1 MSRLSTELSGSLIFR
16 SGSTQLGSL
25 VPAANAIGL
34 TGSLNISGAKLTF
47 NGSDVITRIV
57 NLEAGSV
64 SSGSLG
70 PLNAH
75 SGSINSFTQSYF
87 VASAS
92 FDSRIDSVEST
103 TSNNS
108 TAITQ
113 LQSGTSSYFSSSAQ
127 LTDLGYLSSSNSSIV
142 SSSAQIASFGYIT
155 SASVT
160 VPAGTVSSSAQIT
173 ALGYITGSPDGTISS
188 SAQLTALGFKTDDI
202 GIFIQTGSFFATTN
216 DLQLTGSFRVTGSVA
231 ADSFTSTN
239 GTGQPTLSSN
249 SNLILSAS
257 DAVVVQNALLRP
269 GKFANSN
276 TASLSSVD
284 GDILFNTS
292 SNQLQVY
299 SGSAWHNLLDGD
311 TTISGA
317 SHTRREQIS
326 ASFATTIA
334 GLDASGFA
342 TDAELSSL
350 SGAAHTQRGALISAL
365 SSSTDTHLDAL
376 IGSLSSSAHTA
387 RLNITASSVNTSSLV
402 TTASFNSYTASYSAS
417 ADTHLD
423 ALISSLSSS
432 VDTHLDANISALSAS
447 TDTHLDAL
455 ISSLSSSVDTHLDA
469 NITALSSST
478 DTHLDALISSLS
490 ASAHTARGTIS
501 GSGGSTDYDG
511 NRTVSNTDL
520 PSGIFNNNFG
530 TSGSVQDFLNAVFFP
545 NTAPSISTG
554 NQVQEEFTP
563 SGSTI
568 VTLAGSD
575 AESQPISWSVASG
588 YTDDYVRV
596 TPAGVMSWNALA
608 TASMNTQDRG
618 DGENAHPVIVR
629 ATDSFNGATN
639 KTIYITV
646 TPNETPKFRETSV
659 GGNVITSYSTTRN
672 ESATAGEITKIYF
685 SDAESDTITIHSS
698 SIPGNH
704 FTVARTGSY
713 VSLRQATGSL
723 DYETTSSYAFSISAS
738 DEHYGY
744 GDVDSIVGLPITITV
759 QDNLTPTINNQS
771 LAGVNEN
778 SADGTGAGSIT
789 ASDSE
794 GNALTFTTF
803 TLAGLK
809 LDGSNVATGSYGG
822 TSQATDPHED
832 PFQMSSAGVVT
843 RKAGVFL
850 NSDLVNSYIYSASV
864 KDAYNDAAS
873 ATVTI
878 PVADDTA
885 ATLSNNGTFYIIES
899 ATSGDFLTTVTTGI
913 AGTYADFNANQSV
926 TWNVNPTGKY
936 NINASGQLSLAYDI
950 SGSTDVGGGT
960 ISGSVTASNAFGTRT
975 SADFTANVTNNAGPT
990 LSATPTS
997 ANLNTNSARSGSV
1010 LYTLSYSDPE
1020 SNAVDL
1026 STLSFTPSS
1035 ANIVTRVVGSEVSIR
1050 TNASLSAGVYNFTAS
1065 VADEHGFEVNPIS
1078 QSFTIAQADD
1088 GTLSNNGTYYIIESA
1103 ASGSNIVTNSNGRS
1117 GTQGQVSISW
1127 SPSYNSPSLS
1137 SISSSNHRVVV
1148 DSSGNLTIGVPMS
1161 GSFVSGDTIT
1171 STINWSDQYGNTDS
1185 DSITVNVAI
1194 NNSPSAS
1201 FTNTTGNYNTNEA
1214 VSGSS
1219 MVTFTVSDTETDT
1232 PFTASLSGTDAA
1244 KLNLVPQNIASSSWD
1259 IQAVEQLVTQSYSYN
1274 VAVRDNF
1281 GKQSDYNG
1289 RSFTIA
1295 AADTGTM
1302 STNGTFYIIESAVGS
1317 ANIVTNS
1324 NGRTGTQGAL
1334 SVSYDSNEGNPSV
1347 QSFTSSNALIAVN
1360 NSGQLSVGNP
1370 ISGSGNLNGS
1380 TINSNITFT
1389 DDYGNVGSGSIAV
1402 NVTQNNAPDIVFT
1415 NTSGNLNTN
1424 LARSGSTLTTLSFSD
1439 TESDTILY
1447 DNFVGAESA
1456 GLNFKRSGATFLV
1469 QPTGSL
1475 AAGSYTISGSITD
1488 NHGFSTNTES
1498 HTFAIAAAD
1507 DGTISTNGTF
1517 YIIESAISQSQVV
1530 TNSNGRTGTQAQV
1543 GVTYSPNY
1551 GSQAYSTISS
1561 SNHQI
1566 VVDSSG
1572 NLESSINIAT
1582 GSYSS
1587 GDTISTTIHW
1597 TDQYGNSDSSA
1608 ININVTA
1615 NQAPTVASF
1624 TDIPANWTASNA
1636 VGTDLVTFS
1645 ISDTE
1650 SNTPYSASLSGAQ
1663 SSELRLVYGNAASS
1677 SVTIEAAQTMTAGTK
1692 NYNVRITD
1700 KFGKQTDYTG
1710 RTIEVAAQ
1718 PFNVYG
1724 YGISWAAN
1732 PSSQAQMIATM
1743 GDAGGDGVGIESGSL
1758 IAKLQSGS
1766 LGSTFT
1772 SPYGA
1777 AATVTLYHSSSAM
1790 TSMDDNNGGN
1800 GISSF
1805 GYFNFSGGAQHVAIV
1820 FPSSSALA
1828 GKPVSMYDGVP
1839 PDSSGTHN
1847 EFYLYAK
1854 DASIPGT
1861 LASGVYYFDT
1871 ENPVEGNSRWGIIYA
1886 EGKNTNNSRAFL
1898 MPDSASAP

>member
-1 MSRLSTELSGSLIFR
+1 MSRFISELSGSLIFR
-16 SGSTQLGSL
+16 SGSTSQASL
-25 VPAANAIGL
+25 VPNASALGL
-34 TGSLNISGAKLTF
+34 TGSLNITGSKLTF
-47 NGSDVITRIV
+47 NGSDVIQRIV

-64 SSGSLG
+64 GSGSLG

-75 SGSINSFTQSYF
+75 SGSINTFTQSYY
-87 VASAS
+87 VDSAS

-103 TSNNS
+103 NS
-108 TAITQ
+108 TNSSAISA
-113 LQSGTSSYFSSSAQ
+113 LQSSTSSYFSSSAQ
-127 LTDLGYLSSSNSSIV
+127 LTDQGFLSSSNSSIV
-142 SSSAQIASFGYIT
+142 SSSAQIASFGFIT

-160 VPAGTVSSSAQIT
+160 VPAGTVSSSQQILD
-173 ALGYITGSPDGTISS
+173 LGFVTGSPDGTISS
-188 SAQLTALGFKTDDI
+188 SAQISALGFQTGDEI
-202 GIFIQTGSFFATTN
+202 GVFIQTGSFYATTN
-216 DLQLTGSFRVTGSVA
+216 DIQVTGSMRVSGSVA
-231 ADSFTSTN
+231 ANSFISTD
-239 GTGQPTLSSN
+239 GTGVPTLSSN

-257 DAVVVQNALLRP
+257 DAVIVQNALLRP
-269 GKFANSN
+269 GRFGNSA
-276 TASLSSVD
+276 TASLSSQD
-284 GDILFNTS
+284 GDIMYNSS
-292 SNQLQVY
+292 SNQLVVY
-299 SGSAWHNLLDGD
+299 SGSAWYNLLDSSNA
-311 TTISGA
+311 ISGA
-317 SHTRREQIS
+317 AHTRREQIS

-350 SGAAHTQRGALISAL
+350 SA
-365 SSSTDTHLDAL
+365 
-376 IGSLSSSAHTA
+376 SAHTA
-387 RLNITASSVNTSSLV
+387 RLNITASAIDTGSLV

-423 ALISSLSSS
+423 ALIAGLSGSAHTARLNITASAIDTGSLVTTSSFNSYTASYSASADSHLDALIASLSSS

-455 ISSLSSSVDTHLDA
+455 ISG
-469 NITALSSST
+469 
-478 DTHLDALISSLS
+478 LS

-501 GSGGSTDYDG
+501 GSGGNTTFDG
-511 NRTVSNTDL
+511 NRTVSNTDM

-530 TSGSVQDFLNAVFFP
+530 TSGSIQDFLDAVFFP

-554 NQVQEEFTP
+554 NQVQAEFTP

-568 VTLAGSD
+568 VTLSGTD
-575 AESQPISWSVASG
+575 AESQPISWSVASA

-596 TPAGVMSWNALA
+596 TPAGVMSWNTLA
-608 TASMNTQDRG
+608 TASMNTDNRG
-618 DGENAHPVIVR
+618 DGTLAHPVIVR

-639 KTIYITV
+639 KTIYIRV
-646 TPNETPKFRETSV
+646 TPNETPVFRETSV
-659 GGNVITSYSTTRN
+659 AGNIITSYAATRD

-723 DYETTSSYAFSISAS
+723 DYETTASYAFSISAS
-738 DEHYGY
+738 DEHYQN
-744 GDVDSIVGLPITITV
+744 GDVDSIVTLPITITV
-759 QDNLTPTINNQS
+759 QDNATPTINNQS
-771 LAGVNEN
+771 ISGVNEN
-778 SADGTGAGSIT
+778 SSDGTAAGSIT
-789 ASDSE
+789 ATDSE
-794 GNALTFTTF
+794 GNALTFTSF
-803 TLAGLK
+803 TLAGLE
-809 LDGSNVATGSYGG
+809 LDGSPVATGSYGG

-832 PFQMSSAGVVT
+832 AFQMSTAGAVT
-843 RKAGVFL
+843 RKAGVYL

-864 KDAYNDAAS
+864 KDAYNAAAS

-878 PVADDTA
+878 PVADDTP
-885 ATLSNNGTFYIIES
+885 ATISNNGTFYIIES
-899 ATSGDFLTTVTTGI
+899 ARSGDNITTNTNGI
-913 AGTYADFNANQSV
+913 AGTIADFNANQSV
-926 TWNVNPTGKY
+926 TWNVNPTSKFA
-936 NINASGQLSLAYDI
+936 INGSGRLSLNYNV

-960 ISGSVTASNAFGTRT
+960 ISGSVTASNAFGTRNS
-975 SADFTANVTNNAGPT
+975 SAFTVNITNNAGPT
-990 LSATPTS
+990 LTATPTT
-997 ANLNTNSARSGSV
+997 ANLNTNGARSGSV
-1010 LYTLSYSDPE
+1010 LYTLSYTDPE

-1026 STLSFTPSS
+1026 TTLSFDPSS
-1035 ANIVTRVVGSEVSIR
+1035 ANIVTTVVGSEVSIR
-1050 TNASLSAGVYNFTAS
+1050 TNASLSAGVYDFTAS

-1078 QSFTIAQADD
+1078 ESFTIAQADD
-1088 GTLSNNGTYYIIESA
+1088 GTLSTNGTFYIIESA
-1103 ASGSNIVTNSNGRS
+1103 DSGSNIVTNSNGRS
-1117 GTQGQVSISW
+1117 GTQADVDVSW
-1127 SPSYNSPSLS
+1127 SPAYNSPSLS
-1137 SISSSNHRVVV
+1137 SISSSNHRIVV
-1148 DSSGNLTIGVPMS
+1148 DSSGGLTIAVPMS
-1161 GSFVSGDTIT
+1161 GSFVSGDTLT

-1274 VAVRDNF
+1274 VAIRDNF
-1281 GKQSDYNG
+1281 GKQSEYNG

-1302 STNGTFYIIESAVGS
+1302 STNGTFYVIESATSGN
-1317 ANIVTNS
+1317 NIVTNS
-1324 NGRTGTQGAL
+1324 NGRTGTQADL
-1334 SVSYDSNEGNPSV
+1334 TVTYDSYEGSPSV

-1360 NSGQLSVGNP
+1360 NSGNLTVGTN
-1370 ISGSGNLNGS
+1370 ISGSGNTDGS

-1389 DDYGNVGSGSIAV
+1389 DNYGNVGSGSISV
-1402 NVTQNNAPDIVFT
+1402 NVTENTAPDIIFS

-1424 LARSGSTLTTLSFSD
+1424 LARSGSTLTTISFSD

-1456 GLNFKRSGATFLV
+1456 GLNFKRSGNTFLV

-1498 HTFAIAAAD
+1498 HTFTIAQAD

-1517 YIIESAISQSQVV
+1517 YIIESAVSQSEVV

-1566 VVDSSG
+1566 VVDGSG
-1572 NLESSINIAT
+1572 NLESSINIAS

-1636 VGTDLVTFS
+1636 QGTDLVTFT

-1650 SNTPYSASLSGAQ
+1650 SNTPFSASLSGTGASQ
-1663 SSELRLVYGNAASS
+1663 LQVNYLNADSSSVAIEAASS
-1677 SVTIEAAQTMTAGTK
+1677 LVAGTI

-1700 KFGKQTDYTG
+1700 AFGKQTDYTG
-1710 RTIEVAAQ
+1710 RTITVAAQ

-1732 PSSQAQMIATM
+1732 PASEAQFM
-1743 GDAGGDGVGIESGSL
+1743 GTAGDVGADEVGIESGSI
-1758 IAKLQSGS
+1758 IAHLQSGS
-1766 LGSTFT
+1766 LGSTFNT
-1772 SPYGA
+1772 SYGA
-1777 AATVTLYHSSSAM
+1777 TATVTLYHSSSTM
-1790 TSMDDNNGGN
+1790 TTLDDNNGGN
-1800 GISSF
+1800 GVSSL
-1805 GYFNFSGGAQHVAIV
+1805 GYFNFSGGSQHVLIV

-1828 GKPVSMYDGVP
+1828 GKPASMYDGVP
-1839 PDSSGTHN
+1839 PDSTGTDN

-1861 LASGVYYFDT
+1861 LGSGVYYFNT
-1871 ENPVEGNSRWGIIYA
+1871 ENAVQGNTRWGMIYS
-1886 EGKNTNNSRAFL
+1886 EGKNTNNSRAYL

>member
-1 MSRLSTELSGSLIFR
+1 MSKFVSELSGSLIFR
-16 SGSTQLGSL
+16 SASATQASI
-25 VPAANAIGL
+25 VPLANAIGL
-34 TGSLNISGAKLTF
+34 TGSLNISGSKLTF
-47 NGSDVITRIV
+47 NGSDVIQRIV
-57 NLEAGSV
+57 NLEAGGSGG
-64 SSGSLG
+64 GSLG
-70 PLNAH
+70 PLNTH
-75 SGSINSFTQSYF
+75 SGSINDFTQSYY

-92 FDSRIDSVEST
+92 FDSRLDSTEAQGT
-103 TSNNS
+103 NNQN
-108 TAITQ
+108 AITA
-113 LQSGTSSYFSSSAQ
+113 LQSNTSSYFSSTQQ
-127 LTDLGYLSSSNSSIV
+127 LTDSGFLTSSNSSIV
-142 SSSAQIASFGYIT
+142 SSSAQIASLGYIT

-173 ALGYITGSPDGTISS
+173 TLGYITGSPDGTISS
-188 SAQLTALGFKTDDI
+188 SAQLEALGFSTDDV
-202 GIFIQTGSFFATTN
+202 GVFIQTGSYFATSN
-216 DLQLTGSFRVTGSVA
+216 DLQVSGSFRVSGSIA
-231 ADSFTSTN
+231 ANSFTSTDI
-239 GTGQPTLSSN
+239 TGQPTLSSN

-257 DAVVVQNALLRP
+257 DAVVIQNALLRP
-269 GKFANSN
+269 GRFGNVATS
-276 TASLSSVD
+276 SLSSQD
-284 GDILFNTS
+284 GDIMYNSS
-292 SNQLQVY
+292 SNQLVVY
-299 SGSAWHNLLDGD
+299 SGSAWHNLLDSS
-311 TTISGA
+311 TSISA
-317 SHTRREQIS
+317 SAHTRREQIS
-326 ASFATTIA
+326 ASLASTIS

-342 TDAELSSL
+342 TDTELSNL
-350 SGAAHTQRGALISAL
+350 SA
-365 SSSTDTHLDAL
+365 
-376 IGSLSSSAHTA
+376 SAHIA
-387 RLNITASSVNTSSLV
+387 RLNITASAVDTSSLV

-423 ALISSLSSS
+423 ALIAGLSGSAHTARLNITASAINTGSLVTTSSFNTYTASY
-432 VDTHLDANISALSAS
+432 SAS
-447 TDTHLDAL
+447 ADSHLDAL
-455 ISSLSSSVDTHLDA
+455 IAALSSSVDTHLDA
-469 NITALSSST
+469 NITALSSS
-478 DTHLDALISSLS
+478 
-490 ASAHTARGTIS
+490 AHVARGTIS
-501 GSGGSTDYDG
+501 GSGGSTTFDG
-511 NRTVSNTDL
+511 NRTVSNTNM
-520 PSGIFNNNFG
+520 PSGVFNVNYG
-530 TSGSVQDFLNAVFFP
+530 TSGSIQEFLSAVFFP

-554 NQVQEEFTP
+554 NQVQAEFTP
-563 SGSTI
+563 SGSAI

-596 TPAGVMSWNALA
+596 TPAGVMSWNTLA
-608 TASMNTQDRG
+608 TASMNTDNRG
-618 DGENAHPVIVR
+618 DGTLAHPVIVR

-639 KTIYITV
+639 KTIYIRV
-646 TPNETPKFRETSV
+646 TPNETPVFRETSV
-659 GGNVITSYSTTRN
+659 AGNIITSYSTTRN
-672 ESATAGEITKIYF
+672 ESATPGEITKIYF

-704 FTVARTGSY
+704 FSVARTGSY
-713 VSLRQATGSL
+713 ISLRQVTGSL
-723 DYETTSSYAFSISAS
+723 DYETTSSYSFSISAS
-738 DEHYGY
+738 DEHYQN

-771 LAGVNEN
+771 ISGVNED
-778 SADGTGAGSIT
+778 SSDGTNAGSIT
-789 ASDSE
+789 ATDSE

-809 LDGSNVATGSYGG
+809 IDGSDVALSTYGG

-832 PFQMSSAGVVT
+832 AFQMSSAGVVT
-843 RKAGVFL
+843 RKAGVYL
-850 NSDLVNSYIYSASV
+850 NSDLINSYIYSASV
-864 KDAYNDAAS
+864 KDAYNAAAS
-873 ATVTI
+873 AAITI
-878 PVADDTA
+878 PIADDTP
-885 ATLSNNGTFYIIES
+885 ATISNNGTFYIIES
-899 ATSGDFLTTVTTGI
+899 ARTGDNITTNTSGI
-913 AGTYADFNANQSV
+913 AGTIADFNANQSV
-926 TWNVNPTGKY
+926 NWNVNPTSKFS
-936 NINASGQLSLAYDI
+936 INSSGRLSLNYNI
-950 SGSTDVGGGT
+950 SGSTDVGGGS
-960 ISGSVTASNAFGTRT
+960 ISGSVTASNAFGTRNS
-975 SADFTANVTNNAGPT
+975 SAFTVNVTNNEGPT
-990 LSATPTS
+990 LTATPTTG
-997 ANLNTNSARSGSV
+997 NLNTNGARSGSV

-1026 STLSFTPSS
+1026 TTLDFNPSS

-1050 TNASLSAGVYNFTAS
+1050 TNASLAAGVYDFTAS
-1065 VADEHGFEVNPIS
+1065 VADEHGFDIKPIS
-1078 QSFTIAQADD
+1078 ESFTISQADD
-1088 GTLSNNGTYYIIESA
+1088 GTLSTNGTFYIIESA
-1103 ASGSNIVTNSNGRS
+1103 DSGSNIVTNSNGRS

-1127 SPSYNSPSLS
+1127 SPAYNSPSLNT
-1137 SISSSNHRVVV
+1137 ISSSNHRIVV
-1148 DSSGNLTIGVPMS
+1148 DNSGDLTIAVPMS
-1161 GSFVSGDTIT
+1161 GSFNSGDTIT

-1185 DSITVNVAI
+1185 DTITVNVAL

-1201 FTNTTGNYNTNEA
+1201 FTDVTGNYNTNEA
-1214 VSGSS
+1214 VSQSS

-1244 KLNLVPQNIASSSWD
+1244 KLNLVPQNAASSSWQ

-1274 VAVRDNF
+1274 VAIRDNF

-1302 STNGTFYIIESAVGS
+1302 STNGTFYVIESATGGN
-1317 ANIVTNS
+1317 NIVTNS
-1324 NGRTGTQGAL
+1324 NGRTGTQADL
-1334 SVSYDSNEGNPSV
+1334 SVSYDSSQGSPSV

-1360 NSGQLSVGNP
+1360 NSGNLTVGNP
-1370 ISGSGNLNGS
+1370 ISGSGNTDGS

-1389 DDYGNVGSGSIAV
+1389 DNYGNVGSGSISV
-1402 NVTQNNAPDIVFT
+1402 NVTENTPPDIIFS

-1424 LARSGSTLTTLSFSD
+1424 LARSGSTLTTISFSD
-1439 TESDTILY
+1439 TESNTILY

-1456 GLNFKRSGATFLV
+1456 GLNFKRSGNTFLV

-1475 AAGSYTISGSITD
+1475 AAGSYTVSGSITD

-1498 HTFAIAAAD
+1498 HTFTIAAAD

-1517 YIIESAISQSQVV
+1517 YIIESAVSQSEVV

-1551 GSQAYSTISS
+1551 GSQAYTSISS

-1566 VVDSSG
+1566 VVDGSG
-1572 NLESSINIAT
+1572 NLESSINIAS

-1587 GDTISTTIHW
+1587 GDTISTTINW

-1624 TDIPANWTASNA
+1624 TDVTANWTASNA
-1636 VGTDLVTFS
+1636 QGTDLVTFT

-1650 SNTPYSASLSGAQ
+1650 SNTPYSASLSGTGASQ
-1663 SSELRLVYGNAASS
+1663 LQVNYLNATSSSIAIEAASS
-1677 SVTIEAAQTMTAGTK
+1677 LSAGTI

-1700 KFGKQTDYTG
+1700 AFGKTTDYTG
-1710 RTIEVAAQ
+1710 RTITVAAQ

-1724 YGISWAAN
+1724 YGIAWAAN

-1777 AATVTLYHSSSAM
+1777 PATVTLYHSSS
-1790 TSMDDNNGGN
+1790 TLTTLDDNNGGN

-1805 GYFNFSGGAQHVAIV
+1805 GYFNFSGGSQHVAIV

-1828 GKPVSMYDGVP
+1828 GKPASMYDGVP
-1839 PDSSGTHN
+1839 PDSSGTNN

-1871 ENPVEGNSRWGIIYA
+1871 ENPVQGNSRWGIIYA

>member
-1 MSRLSTELSGSLIFR
+1 MSKFVSELSGSLIFR
-16 SGSTQLGSL
+16 SASATQASI
-25 VPAANAIGL
+25 VPLANAIGL
-34 TGSLNISGAKLTF
+34 TGSLNISGSKLTF
-47 NGSDVITRIV
+47 NGSDVIQRIV
-57 NLEAGSV
+57 NLEAGGSGG
-64 SSGSLG
+64 GSLG
-70 PLNAH
+70 PLNTH
-75 SGSINSFTQSYF
+75 SGSINDFTQSYY

-92 FDSRIDSVEST
+92 FDSRLDSTEAQGT
-103 TSNNS
+103 NNQN
-108 TAITQ
+108 AITA
-113 LQSGTSSYFSSSAQ
+113 LQSNTSSYFSSTQQ
-127 LTDLGYLSSSNSSIV
+127 LTDSGFLTSSNSSIV
-142 SSSAQIASFGYIT
+142 SSSAQIASLGYIT

-173 ALGYITGSPDGTISS
+173 TLGYITGSPDGTISS
-188 SAQLTALGFKTDDI
+188 SAQLEALGFSTDDV
-202 GIFIQTGSFFATTN
+202 GVFIQTGSYFATSN
-216 DLQLTGSFRVTGSVA
+216 DLQVSGSFRVSGSIA
-231 ADSFTSTN
+231 ANSFTSTDI
-239 GTGQPTLSSN
+239 TGQPTLSSN

-257 DAVVVQNALLRP
+257 DAVVIQNALLRP
-269 GKFANSN
+269 GRFGNVATS
-276 TASLSSVD
+276 SLSSQD
-284 GDILFNTS
+284 GDIMYNSS
-292 SNQLQVY
+292 SNQLVVY
-299 SGSAWHNLLDGD
+299 SGSAWHNLLDSS
-311 TTISGA
+311 TSISA
-317 SHTRREQIS
+317 SAHTRREQIS
-326 ASFATTIA
+326 ASLASTIS

-350 SGAAHTQRGALISAL
+350 SA
-365 SSSTDTHLDAL
+365 
-376 IGSLSSSAHTA
+376 SAHIA
-387 RLNITASSVNTSSLV
+387 RLNITASAVDTSSLV

-423 ALISSLSSS
+423 ALIAGLSGSAHTARLNITASAINTGSLVTTSSFNTYTASY
-432 VDTHLDANISALSAS
+432 SAS
-447 TDTHLDAL
+447 ADSHLDAL
-455 ISSLSSSVDTHLDA
+455 IAALSSSVDTHLDA
-469 NITALSSST
+469 NITALSSS
-478 DTHLDALISSLS
+478 
-490 ASAHTARGTIS
+490 AHVARGTIS
-501 GSGGSTDYDG
+501 GSGGSTTFDG
-511 NRTVSNTDL
+511 NRTVSNTNM
-520 PSGIFNNNFG
+520 PSGVFNVNYG
-530 TSGSVQDFLNAVFFP
+530 TSGSIQEFLSAVFFP

-554 NQVQEEFTP
+554 NQVQAEFTP
-563 SGSTI
+563 SGSAI

-596 TPAGVMSWNALA
+596 TPAGVMSWNTLA
-608 TASMNTQDRG
+608 TASMNTDNRG
-618 DGENAHPVIVR
+618 DGTLAHPVIVR

-639 KTIYITV
+639 KTIYIRV
-646 TPNETPKFRETSV
+646 TPNETPVFRETSV
-659 GGNVITSYSTTRN
+659 AGNIITSYSTTRN
-672 ESATAGEITKIYF
+672 ESATPGEITKIYF

-704 FTVARTGSY
+704 FSVARTGSY
-713 VSLRQATGSL
+713 ISLRQVTGSL
-723 DYETTSSYAFSISAS
+723 DYETTSSYSFSISAS
-738 DEHYGY
+738 DEHYQN

-771 LAGVNEN
+771 ISGVNED
-778 SADGTGAGSIT
+778 SSDGTNAGSIT
-789 ASDSE
+789 ATDSE

-809 LDGSNVATGSYGG
+809 IDGSDVALSTYGG

-832 PFQMSSAGVVT
+832 AFQMSSAGVVT
-843 RKAGVFL
+843 RKAGVYL
-850 NSDLVNSYIYSASV
+850 NSDLINSYIYSASV
-864 KDAYNDAAS
+864 KDAYNAAAS
-873 ATVTI
+873 AAITI
-878 PVADDTA
+878 PIADDTP
-885 ATLSNNGTFYIIES
+885 ATISNNGTFYIIES
-899 ATSGDFLTTVTTGI
+899 ARTGDNITTNTSGI
-913 AGTYADFNANQSV
+913 AGTIADFNANQSV
-926 TWNVNPTGKY
+926 NWNVNPTSKFS
-936 NINASGQLSLAYDI
+936 INSSGRLSLNYNI
-950 SGSTDVGGGT
+950 SGSTDVGGGS
-960 ISGSVTASNAFGTRT
+960 ISGSVTASNAFGTRNS
-975 SADFTANVTNNAGPT
+975 SAFTVNVTNNEGPT
-990 LSATPTS
+990 LTATPTTG
-997 ANLNTNSARSGSV
+997 NLNTNGARSGSV

-1026 STLSFTPSS
+1026 TTLDFNPSS

-1050 TNASLSAGVYNFTAS
+1050 TNASLAAGVYDFTAS
-1065 VADEHGFEVNPIS
+1065 VADEHGFDIKPIS
-1078 QSFTIAQADD
+1078 ESFTISQADD
-1088 GTLSNNGTYYIIESA
+1088 GTLSTNGTFYIIESA
-1103 ASGSNIVTNSNGRS
+1103 DSGSNIVTNSNGRS

-1127 SPSYNSPSLS
+1127 SPAYNSPSLNT
-1137 SISSSNHRVVV
+1137 ISSSNHRIVV
-1148 DSSGNLTIGVPMS
+1148 DSSGDLTIGVPMS
-1161 GSFVSGDTIT
+1161 GSFNSGDTIT

-1185 DSITVNVAI
+1185 DTITVNVAL

-1201 FTNTTGNYNTNEA
+1201 FTDVTGNYNTNEA
-1214 VSGSS
+1214 VSQSS

-1244 KLNLVPQNIASSSWD
+1244 KLNLVPQNAASSSWQ

-1274 VAVRDNF
+1274 VAIRDNF

-1302 STNGTFYIIESAVGS
+1302 STNGTFYVIESATGGN
-1317 ANIVTNS
+1317 NIVTNS
-1324 NGRTGTQGAL
+1324 NGRTGTQADL
-1334 SVSYDSNEGNPSV
+1334 SVSYDSSQGSPSV

-1360 NSGQLSVGNP
+1360 NSGNLTVGNP
-1370 ISGSGNLNGS
+1370 ISGSGNTDGS

-1389 DDYGNVGSGSIAV
+1389 DNYGNVGSGSISV
-1402 NVTQNNAPDIVFT
+1402 NVTENTPPDIIFS

-1424 LARSGSTLTTLSFSD
+1424 LARSGSTLTTISFSD
-1439 TESDTILY
+1439 TESNTILY

-1456 GLNFKRSGATFLV
+1456 GLNFKRSGNTFLV

-1475 AAGSYTISGSITD
+1475 AAGSYTVSGSITD

-1498 HTFAIAAAD
+1498 HTFTIAAAD

-1517 YIIESAISQSQVV
+1517 YIIESAVSQSEVV

-1551 GSQAYSTISS
+1551 GSQAYTSISS

-1566 VVDSSG
+1566 VVDGSG
-1572 NLESSINIAT
+1572 NLESSINIAS

-1587 GDTISTTIHW
+1587 GDTISTTINW

-1624 TDIPANWTASNA
+1624 TDVTANWTASNA
-1636 VGTDLVTFS
+1636 QGTDLVTFT

-1650 SNTPYSASLSGAQ
+1650 SNTPYSASLSGTGASQ
-1663 SSELRLVYGNAASS
+1663 LQVNYLNATSSSIAIEAASS
-1677 SVTIEAAQTMTAGTK
+1677 LSAGTI

-1700 KFGKQTDYTG
+1700 AFGKTTDYTG
-1710 RTIEVAAQ
+1710 RTITVAAQ

-1724 YGISWAAN
+1724 YGIAWAAN

-1777 AATVTLYHSSSAM
+1777 PATVTLYHSSS
-1790 TSMDDNNGGN
+1790 TLTTLDDNNGGN

-1805 GYFNFSGGAQHVAIV
+1805 GYFNFSGGSQHVAIV

-1828 GKPVSMYDGVP
+1828 GKPASMYDGVP
-1839 PDSSGTHN
+1839 PDSSGTNN

-1871 ENPVEGNSRWGIIYA
+1871 ENPVQGNSRWGIIYA

>member
-1 MSRLSTELSGSLIFR
+1 MSKFVSELSGSLIFR
-16 SGSTQLGSL
+16 SASATQASI
-25 VPAANAIGL
+25 VPLSNAIGL
-34 TGSLNISGAKLTF
+34 TGSLNISGSKLTF
-47 NGSDVITRIV
+47 NGSDVIQRIV
-57 NLEAGSV
+57 NLEAGGSGG
-64 SSGSLG
+64 GSLG
-70 PLNAH
+70 PLNTH
-75 SGSINSFTQSYF
+75 SGSINSFTQSYN

-92 FDSRIDSVEST
+92 FDSRIDT
-103 TSNNS
+103 TETQGTNNQN
-108 TAITQ
+108 AITQ
-113 LQSGTSSYFSSSAQ
+113 LQSNTSSYFSSNQQ
-127 LTDLGYLSSSNSSIV
+127 LTDRGFLTSSNSSIV
-142 SSSAQIASFGYIT
+142 SSSAQIASLGYIT

-188 SAQLTALGFKTDDI
+188 SAQLEALGFTTDDV
-202 GIFIQTGSFFATTN
+202 GVFIQTGSYFATSN
-216 DLQLTGSFRVTGSVA
+216 DLQVSGSLRVSGSIA
-231 ADSFTSTN
+231 ANSFTSTDI
-239 GTGQPTLSSN
+239 TGQPTLSSN

-257 DAVVVQNALLRP
+257 DAVVIQNALLRP
-269 GKFANSN
+269 GRFGNVATS
-276 TASLSSVD
+276 SLSSQD
-284 GDILFNTS
+284 GDIMYNSS
-292 SNQLQVY
+292 SNQLVVY
-299 SGSAWHNLLDGD
+299 SGSAWHNLLDSSNS
-311 TTISGA
+311 ISGS
-317 SHTRREQIS
+317 SH
-326 ASFATTIA
+326 A
-334 GLDASGFA
+334 
-342 TDAELSSL
+342 
-350 SGAAHTQRGALISAL
+350 QRVALIS
-365 SSSTDTHLDAL
+365 D
-376 IGSLSSSAHTA
+376 LSSSAHTA
-387 RLNITASSVNTSSLV
+387 RQNITVDTSSLV

-417 ADTHLD
+417 ADAHLD

-432 VDTHLDANISALSAS
+432 

-455 ISSLSSSVDTHLDA
+455 IAALSSSVDTHLDA
-469 NITALSSST
+469 NITALSSS
-478 DTHLDALISSLS
+478 
-490 ASAHTARGTIS
+490 AHVARGTIS
-501 GSGGSTDYDG
+501 GSGGNTTFDG
-511 NRTVSNTDL
+511 NRTVSNTNMPD
-520 PSGIFNNNFG
+520 GVFNINYG
-530 TSGSVQDFLNAVFFP
+530 TSGSIQDFLSAVFFP

-554 NQVQEEFTP
+554 NQVQAEFTP
-563 SGSTI
+563 SGSAI
-568 VTLAGSD
+568 VTLSGTD

-596 TPAGVMSWNALA
+596 TPAGVMSWNTLA

-659 GGNVITSYSTTRN
+659 GGNIITSYSTTRD
-672 ESATAGEITKIYF
+672 ESAASGEITKIYF

-704 FTVARTGSY
+704 FSVARTGSY
-713 VSLRQATGSL
+713 ISLRQVTGSL
-723 DYETTSSYAFSISAS
+723 DYETTSSYSFSISAS
-738 DEHYGY
+738 DEHYQN

-759 QDNLTPTINNQS
+759 QDNATPTINDQS
-771 LAGVNEN
+771 ISGVNEN
-778 SADGTGAGSIT
+778 SSDGTNAGSIT
-789 ASDSE
+789 ATDSE

-809 LDGSNVATGSYGG
+809 IDGSNVALSSYGG

-832 PFQMSSAGVVT
+832 AFQMSSAGVVT
-843 RKAGVFL
+843 RKAGVYL
-850 NSDLVNSYIYSASV
+850 NSDLINSYIYSASV
-864 KDAYNDAAS
+864 KDAYNAAAS
-873 ATVTI
+873 AAITI
-878 PVADDTA
+878 PIADDTP

-899 ATSGDFLTTVTTGI
+899 ATSGDNITTNTSGI
-913 AGTYADFNANQSV
+913 AGTIADYNANQSV
-926 TWNVNPTGKY
+926 TWNVNPTSKFA
-936 NINASGQLSLAYDI
+936 INSSGRLSLNYNI
-950 SGSTDVGGGT
+950 SGSTDIGGGT
-960 ISGSVTASNAFGTRT
+960 ISGSVTGSNAFGTRNS
-975 SADFTANVTNNAGPT
+975 SAFTVNVTNNEGPT
-990 LSATPTS
+990 LTATPTT
-997 ANLNTNSARSGSV
+997 ANLNTNGARSGSV

-1026 STLSFTPSS
+1026 TTLDFTPNS
-1035 ANIVTRVVGSEVSIR
+1035 ANLVTRVVGSEVSIR
-1050 TNASLSAGVYNFTAS
+1050 TNASLSAGVYDFTAS
-1065 VADEHGFEVNPIS
+1065 VADEHGFDVNPIS
-1078 QSFTIAQADD
+1078 ESFTISQADD
-1088 GTLSNNGTYYIIESA
+1088 GSLSTNGTFYIIESA
-1103 ASGSNIVTNSNGRS
+1103 DSGSNIVTNSNGRS
-1117 GTQGQVSISW
+1117 GTQGQVSVSW
-1127 SPSYNSPSLS
+1127 SPAYNSPSLNT
-1137 SISSSNHRVVV
+1137 ISSSNHRIVV
-1148 DSSGNLTIGVPMS
+1148 DSSGDLTIAVPMS
-1161 GSFVSGDTIT
+1161 GSFNSGDTIT

-1185 DSITVNVAI
+1185 DTITVNVAL

-1214 VSGSS
+1214 ISQSS
-1219 MVTFTVSDTETDT
+1219 MATFTISDTESDT
-1232 PFTASLSGTDAA
+1232 PYTASLSGTDAA

-1274 VAVRDNF
+1274 VAIRDNF
-1281 GKQSDYNG
+1281 GKESTYDG

-1302 STNGTFYIIESAVGS
+1302 STNGTFYVIESAIGGN
-1317 ANIVTNS
+1317 NIVTNS
-1324 NGRTGTQGAL
+1324 NGRTGTQADL
-1334 SVSYDSNEGNPSV
+1334 SISYDSSQGSPSV

-1360 NSGQLSVGNP
+1360 NSGNLTVGNP

-1380 TINSNITFT
+1380 TINANITFT
-1389 DDYGNVGSGSIAV
+1389 DNFGNVGSGSISV
-1402 NVTQNNAPDIVFT
+1402 SVTENTPPDIIFS

-1424 LARSGSTLTTLSFSD
+1424 LARSGSTLTTISFSD
-1439 TESDTILY
+1439 TESNTILY

-1456 GLNFKRSGATFLV
+1456 GLNFKRSGNTFLV

-1498 HTFAIAAAD
+1498 HTLTIAAAD

-1517 YIIESAISQSQVV
+1517 YIIESAVSQSEVV

-1566 VVDSSG
+1566 VVDGSG
-1572 NLESSINIAT
+1572 NLESSINIAS

-1615 NQAPTVASF
+1615 NQAPTVALF
-1624 TDIPANWTASNA
+1624 TDVTANWTASNA
-1636 VGTDLVTFS
+1636 QGTDLVTFT

-1650 SNTPYSASLSGAQ
+1650 SNTPYSASLSGTGASQ
-1663 SSELRLVYGNAASS
+1663 LQVNYLNATSSSIAIEAASS
-1677 SVTIEAAQTMTAGTK
+1677 LSAGTIS
-1692 NYNVRITD
+1692 YNVKITD
-1700 KFGKQTDYTG
+1700 AFGKETDYTG
-1710 RTIEVAAQ
+1710 RTITVAAQ

-1724 YGISWAAN
+1724 YGIAWAAN

-1777 AATVTLYHSSSAM
+1777 AATVTLYHSSSTM
-1790 TSMDDNNGGN
+1790 TTMDDNNGGN

-1805 GYFNFSGGAQHVAIV
+1805 GYFNFSGGSQHVAIV

-1839 PDSSGTHN
+1839 PDSTGTDN

-1871 ENPVEGNSRWGIIYA
+1871 ENPVQGNSRWGIIYA

>member
-1 MSRLSTELSGSLIFR
+1 MSKFVSELSGSLIFR
-16 SGSTQLGSL
+16 SASATQASI
-25 VPAANAIGL
+25 VPLANAIGL
-34 TGSLNISGAKLTF
+34 TGSLNISGSKLTF
-47 NGSDVITRIV
+47 NGSDVIQRIV
-57 NLEAGSV
+57 NLEAGGSGG
-64 SSGSLG
+64 GSLG
-70 PLNAH
+70 PLNTH
-75 SGSINSFTQSYF
+75 SGSINDFTQSYY

-92 FDSRIDSVEST
+92 FDSRLDSTEAQGT
-103 TSNNS
+103 NNQN
-108 TAITQ
+108 AITA
-113 LQSGTSSYFSSSAQ
+113 LQSNTSSYFSSTQQ
-127 LTDLGYLSSSNSSIV
+127 LTDSGFLTSSNSSIV
-142 SSSAQIASFGYIT
+142 SSSAQIASLGYIT

-173 ALGYITGSPDGTISS
+173 NLGYITGSPDGTISS
-188 SAQLTALGFKTDDI
+188 SAQLEALGFSTDDV
-202 GIFIQTGSFFATTN
+202 GVFIQTGSYFATSN
-216 DLQLTGSFRVTGSVA
+216 DLQVSGSFRVSGSIA
-231 ADSFTSTN
+231 ANSFTSTDI
-239 GTGQPTLSSN
+239 TGQPTLSSN

-257 DAVVVQNALLRP
+257 DAVVIQNALLRP
-269 GKFANSN
+269 GRFGNVATS
-276 TASLSSVD
+276 SLSSQD
-284 GDILFNTS
+284 GDIMYNSS
-292 SNQLQVY
+292 SNQLVVY
-299 SGSAWHNLLDGD
+299 SGSAWHNLLDSS
-311 TTISGA
+311 TSISA
-317 SHTRREQIS
+317 SAHTRREQIS
-326 ASFATTIA
+326 ASLASTIS

-350 SGAAHTQRGALISAL
+350 SA
-365 SSSTDTHLDAL
+365 
-376 IGSLSSSAHTA
+376 SAHTA
-387 RLNITASSVNTSSLV
+387 RLNITASAVDTSSLV

-423 ALISSLSSS
+423 ALIAGLSGSAHTARLNITASAINTGSLVTTSSFNSYTSSY
-432 VDTHLDANISALSAS
+432 SAS
-447 TDTHLDAL
+447 ADTHLDAL
-455 ISSLSSSVDTHLDA
+455 ISNLSS
-469 NITALSSST
+469 
-478 DTHLDALISSLS
+478 
-490 ASAHTARGTIS
+490 SAHTARGTIS
-501 GSGGSTDYDG
+501 GSGGSTTFDG
-511 NRTVSNTDL
+511 NRTVSNTNM
-520 PSGIFNNNFG
+520 PSGVFNVNYG
-530 TSGSVQDFLNAVFFP
+530 TSGSIQEFLSAVFFP

-554 NQVQEEFTP
+554 NQVQAEFTP
-563 SGSTI
+563 SGSAI

-596 TPAGVMSWNALA
+596 TPAGVMSWNTLA
-608 TASMNTQDRG
+608 TASMNTDNRG
-618 DGENAHPVIVR
+618 DGTLAHPVIVR

-639 KTIYITV
+639 KTIYIRV
-646 TPNETPKFRETSV
+646 TPNETPVFRETSV
-659 GGNVITSYSTTRN
+659 AGNIITSYSTTRN
-672 ESATAGEITKIYF
+672 ESATPGEITKIYF

-704 FTVARTGSY
+704 FSVARTGSY
-713 VSLRQATGSL
+713 ISLRQVTGSL
-723 DYETTSSYAFSISAS
+723 DYETTSSYSFSISAS
-738 DEHYGY
+738 DEHYQN

-771 LAGVNEN
+771 ISGVNEN
-778 SADGTGAGSIT
+778 SSDGTNAGSIT
-789 ASDSE
+789 ATDSE

-809 LDGSNVATGSYGG
+809 IDGSDVALSTYGG

-832 PFQMSSAGVVT
+832 AFQMSSAGVVT
-843 RKAGVFL
+843 RKAGVYL
-850 NSDLVNSYIYSASV
+850 NSDLINSYIYSASV
-864 KDAYNDAAS
+864 KDAYNAAAS
-873 ATVTI
+873 AAITI
-878 PVADDTA
+878 PIADDTP
-885 ATLSNNGTFYIIES
+885 ATISNNGTFYIIES
-899 ATSGDFLTTVTTGI
+899 ARTGDNITTNTSGI
-913 AGTYADFNANQSV
+913 AGTIADFNANQSV
-926 TWNVNPTGKY
+926 NWNVNPTSKFS
-936 NINASGQLSLAYDI
+936 INSSGRLSLNYNI
-950 SGSTDVGGGT
+950 SGSTDVGGGS
-960 ISGSVTASNAFGTRT
+960 ISGSVTASNAFGTRNS
-975 SADFTANVTNNAGPT
+975 SAFTVNVTNNEGPT
-990 LSATPTS
+990 LTATPTT
-997 ANLNTNSARSGSV
+997 ANLNTNGARSGSV

-1026 STLSFTPSS
+1026 TTLDFNPNSG
-1035 ANIVTRVVGSEVSIR
+1035 NIVTRVVGSEVSIR
-1050 TNASLSAGVYNFTAS
+1050 TNASLAAGVYDFTAS
-1065 VADEHGFEVNPIS
+1065 VADEHGFDIKPIS
-1078 QSFTIAQADD
+1078 ESFTISQADD
-1088 GTLSNNGTYYIIESA
+1088 GTLSTNGTFYIIESA
-1103 ASGSNIVTNSNGRS
+1103 DSGSNIVTNSNGRS
-1117 GTQGQVSISW
+1117 GTQGQVSVSW
-1127 SPSYNSPSLS
+1127 SPAYNSPSLNT
-1137 SISSSNHRVVV
+1137 ISSSNHRIVV
-1148 DSSGNLTIGVPMS
+1148 DNSGDLTIAVPMS
-1161 GSFVSGDTIT
+1161 GSFNSGDTLT

-1201 FTNTTGNYNTNEA
+1201 FTDVTGNYNTNEA
-1214 VSGSS
+1214 VSQSS

-1244 KLNLVPQNIASSSWD
+1244 KLNLVPQNAASSSWQ

-1274 VAVRDNF
+1274 VAIRDNF

-1302 STNGTFYIIESAVGS
+1302 STNGTFYVIESAVGGN
-1317 ANIVTNS
+1317 NIVTNS
-1324 NGRTGTQGAL
+1324 NGRTGTQADL
-1334 SVSYDSNEGNPSV
+1334 SVSYDSSQGSPSV

-1360 NSGQLSVGNP
+1360 NSGNLTVGNP
-1370 ISGSGNLNGS
+1370 ISGSGNTDGS

-1389 DDYGNVGSGSIAV
+1389 DNYGNVGSGSISV
-1402 NVTQNNAPDIVFT
+1402 NVTENTPPDIIFS

-1424 LARSGSTLTTLSFSD
+1424 LARSGSTLTTISFSD
-1439 TESDTILY
+1439 TESNTILY

-1456 GLNFKRSGATFLV
+1456 GLNFKRSGNTFLV

-1498 HTFAIAAAD
+1498 HTFTIAAAD
-1507 DGTISTNGTF
+1507 DGTLTQNGTF
-1517 YIIESAISQSQVV
+1517 YIIESAVSQSEVV

-1543 GVTYSPNY
+1543 GVNYSPNY
-1551 GSQAYSTISS
+1551 GSQAYTSISS

-1566 VVDSSG
+1566 VVDGSG
-1572 NLESSINIAT
+1572 NLESSINIAS

-1587 GDTISTTIHW
+1587 GDTISTTINW

-1624 TDIPANWTASNA
+1624 TDVTANWTASNA
-1636 VGTDLVTFS
+1636 QGTDLVTFT

-1650 SNTPYSASLSGAQ
+1650 SNTPYSASLSGTGASQ
-1663 SSELRLVYGNAASS
+1663 LQVNYLNATSSSIAIEAASS
-1677 SVTIEAAQTMTAGTK
+1677 LSAGTI

-1700 KFGKQTDYTG
+1700 AFGKTTDYTG
-1710 RTIEVAAQ
+1710 RTITVAAQ

-1724 YGISWAAN
+1724 YGIAWAAN

-1766 LGSTFT
+1766 LGSSFT

-1777 AATVTLYHSSSAM
+1777 PATVTLYHSSS
-1790 TSMDDNNGGN
+1790 TLTTLDDNNGGN

-1805 GYFNFSGGAQHVAIV
+1805 GYFNFSGGSQHVAIV

-1828 GKPVSMYDGVP
+1828 GKPASMYDGVP

-1871 ENPVEGNSRWGIIYA
+1871 ENPVQGNSRWGIIYA

>member
-1 MSRLSTELSGSLIFR
+1 MSKFVSELSGSLIFR
-16 SGSTQLGSL
+16 SASATQASI
-25 VPAANAIGL
+25 VPLANAIGL
-34 TGSLNISGAKLTF
+34 TGSLNISGSKLTF
-47 NGSDVITRIV
+47 NGSDVIQRIV
-57 NLEAGSV
+57 NLEAGGSGG
-64 SSGSLG
+64 GSLG
-70 PLNAH
+70 PLNTH
-75 SGSINSFTQSYF
+75 SGSINDFTQSYY

-92 FDSRIDSVEST
+92 FDSRLDSTEAQGT
-103 TSNNS
+103 NNQN
-108 TAITQ
+108 AITA
-113 LQSGTSSYFSSSAQ
+113 LQSNTSSYFSSTQQ
-127 LTDLGYLSSSNSSIV
+127 LTDSGFLTSSNSSIV
-142 SSSAQIASFGYIT
+142 SSSAQIASLGYIT

-173 ALGYITGSPDGTISS
+173 TLGYITGSPDGTISS
-188 SAQLTALGFKTDDI
+188 SAQLEALGFSTDDV
-202 GIFIQTGSFFATTN
+202 GVFIQTGSYFATSN
-216 DLQLTGSFRVTGSVA
+216 DLQVSGSFRVSGSIA
-231 ADSFTSTN
+231 ANSFTSTDI
-239 GTGQPTLSSN
+239 TGQPTLSSN

-257 DAVVVQNALLRP
+257 DAVVIQNALLRP
-269 GKFANSN
+269 GRFGNVATS
-276 TASLSSVD
+276 SLSSQD
-284 GDILFNTS
+284 GDIMYNSS
-292 SNQLQVY
+292 SNQLVVY
-299 SGSAWHNLLDGD
+299 SGSAWHNLLDSS
-311 TTISGA
+311 TSISA
-317 SHTRREQIS
+317 SAHTRREQIS
-326 ASFATTIA
+326 ASLASTIS

-350 SGAAHTQRGALISAL
+350 SA
-365 SSSTDTHLDAL
+365 
-376 IGSLSSSAHTA
+376 SAHIA
-387 RLNITASSVNTSSLV
+387 RLNITASAVDTSSLV

-423 ALISSLSSS
+423 ALIAGLSGSAHTARLNITASAINTGSLVTTSSFNTYTASY
-432 VDTHLDANISALSAS
+432 SAS
-447 TDTHLDAL
+447 ADSHLDAL
-455 ISSLSSSVDTHLDA
+455 IAALSSSVDTHLDA
-469 NITALSSST
+469 NITALSSS
-478 DTHLDALISSLS
+478 
-490 ASAHTARGTIS
+490 AHVARGTIS
-501 GSGGSTDYDG
+501 GSGGSTTFDG
-511 NRTVSNTDL
+511 NRTVSNTNM
-520 PSGIFNNNFG
+520 PSGVFNVNYG
-530 TSGSVQDFLNAVFFP
+530 TSGSIQEFLSAVFFP

-554 NQVQEEFTP
+554 NQVQAEFTP
-563 SGSTI
+563 SGSAI

-596 TPAGVMSWNALA
+596 TPAGVMSWNTLA
-608 TASMNTQDRG
+608 TASMNTDNRG
-618 DGENAHPVIVR
+618 DGTLAHPVIVR

-639 KTIYITV
+639 KTIYIRV
-646 TPNETPKFRETSV
+646 TPNETPVFRETSV
-659 GGNVITSYSTTRN
+659 AGNIITSYSTTRN
-672 ESATAGEITKIYF
+672 ESATPGEITKIYF

-704 FTVARTGSY
+704 FSVARTGSY
-713 VSLRQATGSL
+713 ISLRQVTGSL
-723 DYETTSSYAFSISAS
+723 DYETTSSYSFSISAS
-738 DEHYGY
+738 DEHYQN

-771 LAGVNEN
+771 ISGVNED
-778 SADGTGAGSIT
+778 SSDGTNAGSIT
-789 ASDSE
+789 ATDSE

-809 LDGSNVATGSYGG
+809 IDGSDVALSTYGG

-832 PFQMSSAGVVT
+832 AFQMSSAGVVT
-843 RKAGVFL
+843 RKAGVYL
-850 NSDLVNSYIYSASV
+850 NSDLINSYIYSASV
-864 KDAYNDAAS
+864 KDAYNAAAS
-873 ATVTI
+873 AAITI
-878 PVADDTA
+878 PIADDTP
-885 ATLSNNGTFYIIES
+885 ATISNNGTFYIIES
-899 ATSGDFLTTVTTGI
+899 ARTGDNITTNTSGI
-913 AGTYADFNANQSV
+913 AGTIADFNANQSV
-926 TWNVNPTGKY
+926 NWNVNPTSKFS
-936 NINASGQLSLAYDI
+936 INSSGRLSLNYNI
-950 SGSTDVGGGT
+950 SGSTDVGGGS
-960 ISGSVTASNAFGTRT
+960 ISGSVTASNAFGTRNS
-975 SADFTANVTNNAGPT
+975 SAFTVNVTNNEGPT
-990 LSATPTS
+990 LTATPTTG
-997 ANLNTNSARSGSV
+997 NLNTNGARSGSV

-1026 STLSFTPSS
+1026 TTLDFNPSS

-1050 TNASLSAGVYNFTAS
+1050 TNASLAAGVYDFTAS
-1065 VADEHGFEVNPIS
+1065 VADEHGFDIKPIS
-1078 QSFTIAQADD
+1078 ESFTISQADD
-1088 GTLSNNGTYYIIESA
+1088 GTLSTNGTFYIIESA
-1103 ASGSNIVTNSNGRS
+1103 DSGSNIVTNSNGRS

-1127 SPSYNSPSLS
+1127 SPAYNSPSLNT
-1137 SISSSNHRVVV
+1137 ISSSNHRIVV
-1148 DSSGNLTIGVPMS
+1148 DSSGDLTIGVPMS
-1161 GSFVSGDTIT
+1161 GSFNSGDTIT

-1185 DSITVNVAI
+1185 DTITVNVAL

-1201 FTNTTGNYNTNEA
+1201 FTDVTGNYNTNEA
-1214 VSGSS
+1214 VSQSS

-1244 KLNLVPQNIASSSWD
+1244 KLNLVPQNAASSSWQ

-1274 VAVRDNF
+1274 VAIRDNF

-1302 STNGTFYIIESAVGS
+1302 STNGTFYVIESATGGN
-1317 ANIVTNS
+1317 NIVTNS
-1324 NGRTGTQGAL
+1324 NGRTGTQADL
-1334 SVSYDSNEGNPSV
+1334 SVSYDSSQGSPSV

-1360 NSGQLSVGNP
+1360 NSGNLTVGNP
-1370 ISGSGNLNGS
+1370 ISGSGNTDGS

-1389 DDYGNVGSGSIAV
+1389 DNYGNVGSGSISV
-1402 NVTQNNAPDIVFT
+1402 NVTENTPPDIIFS

-1424 LARSGSTLTTLSFSD
+1424 LARSGSTLTTISFSD
-1439 TESDTILY
+1439 TESNTILY

-1456 GLNFKRSGATFLV
+1456 GLNFKRSGNTFLV

-1475 AAGSYTISGSITD
+1475 AAGSYTVSGSITD
-1488 NHGFSTNTES
+1488 YHGFCTNTES
-1498 HTFAIAAAD
+1498 HTFTIAAAD

-1517 YIIESAISQSQVV
+1517 YIIESAVSQSEVV

-1551 GSQAYSTISS
+1551 GSQAYTSISS

-1566 VVDSSG
+1566 VVDGSG
-1572 NLESSINIAT
+1572 NLESSINIAS

-1587 GDTISTTIHW
+1587 GDTISTTINW

-1624 TDIPANWTASNA
+1624 TDVTANWTASNA
-1636 VGTDLVTFS
+1636 QGTDLVTFT

-1650 SNTPYSASLSGAQ
+1650 SNTPYSASLSGTGASQ
-1663 SSELRLVYGNAASS
+1663 LQVNYLNATSSSIAIEAASS
-1677 SVTIEAAQTMTAGTK
+1677 LSAGTI

-1700 KFGKQTDYTG
+1700 AFGKTTDYTG
-1710 RTIEVAAQ
+1710 RTITVAAQ

-1724 YGISWAAN
+1724 YGIAWAAN

-1777 AATVTLYHSSSAM
+1777 PATVTLYHSSS
-1790 TSMDDNNGGN
+1790 TLTTLDDNNGGN

-1805 GYFNFSGGAQHVAIV
+1805 GYFNFSGGSQHVAIV

-1828 GKPVSMYDGVP
+1828 GKPASMYDGVP
-1839 PDSSGTHN
+1839 PDSSGTNN

-1871 ENPVEGNSRWGIIYA
+1871 ENPVQGNSRWGIIYA

>member
-1 MSRLSTELSGSLIFR
+1 MSRFSTELSGSLIFR

-34 TGSLNISGAKLTF
+34 TGSLNISGSKLTF

-64 SSGSLG
+64 TSGSLG

-216 DLQLTGSFRVTGSVA
+216 DLQLTGSLRVTGSVA

-257 DAVVVQNALLRP
+257 DAVVIQNALLRP
-269 GKFANSN
+269 GRFGNSA
-276 TASLSSVD
+276 TASLSSQD
-284 GDILFNTS
+284 GDIMYNSS
-292 SNQLQVY
+292 SNQLVVY
-299 SGSAWHNLLDGD
+299 SGSAWYNLLDSSNA
-311 TTISGA
+311 ISGA
-317 SHTRREQIS
+317 AHTRREQIS

-350 SGAAHTQRGALISAL
+350 SA
-365 SSSTDTHLDAL
+365 
-376 IGSLSSSAHTA
+376 SAHTA
-387 RLNITASSVNTSSLV
+387 RLNITASAVDTGSLV

-417 ADTHLD
+417 ADAHLD
-423 ALISSLSSS
+423 ALI
-432 VDTHLDANISALSAS
+432 A
-447 TDTHLDAL
+447 
-455 ISSLSSSVDTHLDA
+455 SLSSSVDTHLDA

-490 ASAHTARGTIS
+490 SSAHTARGTIS
-501 GSGGSTDYDG
+501 GSGGSTDFDG

-530 TSGSVQDFLNAVFFP
+530 TSGSIQDFLSAVFFP

-554 NQVQEEFTP
+554 DQVQEEFTP

-568 VTLAGSD
+568 VTLAGTD
-575 AESQPISWSVASG
+575 AESQPISWSLAAA
-588 YTDDYVRV
+588 YTDDFVRV
-596 TPAGVMSWNALA
+596 STAGVLKWNALA
-608 TASMNTQDRG
+608 TASMNTGVDGNG
-618 DGENAHPVIVR
+618 DAAHPVIVR

-639 KTIYITV
+639 KTIYIRV

-659 GGNVITSYSTTRN
+659 GGNIITSFSTTRN
-672 ESATAGEITKIYF
+672 ESAAAEEITKIYF

-723 DYETTSSYAFSISAS
+723 DYETTASYAFSISAS
-738 DEHYGY
+738 DEHYQN

-771 LAGVNEN
+771 ISGVNEN
-778 SADGTGAGSIT
+778 SSDGANAGSIT
-789 ASDSE
+789 ATDSE

-878 PVADDTA
+878 PIADDTP

-899 ATSGDFLTTVTTGI
+899 ARTGDYLTTVTTGI

-926 TWNVNPTGKY
+926 TWNVNPSSKY

-975 SADFTANVTNNAGPT
+975 SADFTANVTNNSGPT
-990 LSATPTS
+990 LTATPVS
-997 ANLNTNSARSGSV
+997 ANLNTNGARSGSSI
-1010 LYTLSYSDPE
+1010 YTLSYSDPE

-1026 STLSFTPSS
+1026 STLSFTVSH
-1035 ANIVTRVVGSEVSIR
+1035 ADITTVVVGSEVAIR
-1050 TNASLSAGVYNFTAS
+1050 PTANISAGVYHFTAS
-1065 VADEHGFEVNPIS
+1065 VADEHGFEVLPIS
-1078 QSFTIAQADD
+1078 ESFTIAQADD
-1088 GTLSNNGTYYIIESA
+1088 GTLSTNGTFYIIESA
-1103 ASGSNIVTNSNGRS
+1103 ASGSNIVINSNGRS
-1117 GTQGQVSISW
+1117 GTQGDVDISY
-1127 SPSYNSPSLS
+1127 SPNYNSAAYN
-1137 SISSSNHRVVV
+1137 SISSSNHRIVV
-1148 DSSGNLTIGVPMS
+1148 DSSGGLTIGVPMS
-1161 GSFVSGDTIT
+1161 GSFNSGDTIT

-1185 DSITVNVAI
+1185 DSITVNVTLNA
-1194 NNSPSAS
+1194 SPSAS
-1201 FTNTTGNYNTNEA
+1201 FTDTSGNYNTNEA
-1214 VSGSS
+1214 ISGSS

-1232 PFTASLSGTDAA
+1232 PYTASLSGTDAA

-1274 VAVRDNF
+1274 VAIRDNF
-1281 GKQSDYNG
+1281 GKQTDYNG

-1295 AADTGTM
+1295 AANTGTM

-1334 SVSYDSNEGNPSV
+1334 SVSYDSNEGSPSV

-1456 GLNFKRSGATFLV
+1456 GLNFKRSGNTYLV

-1551 GSQAYSTISS
+1551 GTQAYSTISS

-1636 VGTDLVTFS
+1636 AGTDLVTFS

-1663 SSELRLVYGNAASS
+1663 SSELRLIYGNAASS

-1777 AATVTLYHSSSAM
+1777 AATVTLYHSSSTM
-1790 TSMDDNNGGN
+1790 TTMDDNNGGN

-1820 FPSSSALA
+1820 FPSSSALG
-1828 GKPVSMYDGVP
+1828 GKPASMYDGVP
-1839 PDSSGTHN
+1839 PDSYGTSN

>member
-1 MSRLSTELSGSLIFR
+1 MSKFVSELSGSLIFR
-16 SGSTQLGSL
+16 SASATQASI
-25 VPAANAIGL
+25 VPLSNAIGL
-34 TGSLNISGAKLTF
+34 TGSLNISGSKLTF
-47 NGSDVITRIV
+47 NGSDVIQRIV
-57 NLEAGSV
+57 NLEAGGSGG
-64 SSGSLG
+64 GSLG
-70 PLNAH
+70 PLNTH
-75 SGSINSFTQSYF
+75 SGSINSFTQSYY

-92 FDSRIDSVEST
+92 FDSRIDSTET
-103 TSNNS
+103 QGTSNAN
-108 TAITQ
+108 AITA
-113 LQSGTSSYFSSSAQ
+113 LQNGTSSYFSSNQQ
-127 LTDLGYLSSSNSSIV
+127 LTDRGFLTSSNSSIV
-142 SSSAQIASFGYIT
+142 SSSAQIATFGYIT
-155 SASVT
+155 SASVS

-173 ALGYITGSPDGTISS
+173 ALGYVTGSPDGTISS
-188 SAQLTALGFKTDDI
+188 SAQLLALGFSTDDV
-202 GIFIQTGSFFATTN
+202 GVFIQTGSYFATTN
-216 DLQLTGSFRVTGSVA
+216 DLQISGSLRVSGSIA
-231 ADSFTSTN
+231 ANSFTSTDV
-239 GTGQPTLSSN
+239 TGQPTLSSN

-257 DAVVVQNALLRP
+257 DAVIVQNALLRP
-269 GKFANSN
+269 GRFGDIATS
-276 TASLSSVD
+276 SLSSQD
-284 GDILFNTS
+284 GDIMYNSS
-292 SNQLQVY
+292 SNQLVVY
-299 SGSAWHNLLDGD
+299 SGSAWHNLLDSSNS
-311 TTISGA
+311 ISA
-317 SHTRREQIS
+317 SAHTRREQIS
-326 ASFATTIA
+326 ASLASTIS

-350 SGAAHTQRGALISAL
+350 SA
-365 SSSTDTHLDAL
+365 
-376 IGSLSSSAHTA
+376 SAHTA
-387 RLNITASSVNTSSLV
+387 RLNITASAVDTGSLV

-423 ALISSLSSS
+423 ALI
-432 VDTHLDANISALSAS
+432 AA
-447 TDTHLDAL
+447 
-455 ISSLSSSVDTHLDA
+455 LSSSVDTHLDA
-469 NITALSSST
+469 NITALSSS
-478 DTHLDALISSLS
+478 
-490 ASAHTARGTIS
+490 AHVARGTIS
-501 GSGGSTDYDG
+501 GSGGNTTFDG
-511 NRTVSNTDL
+511 NRTVSNTNMPD
-520 PSGIFNNNFG
+520 GVFNVNYG
-530 TSGSVQDFLNAVFFP
+530 TSGSIQDFLSAVFFP

-554 NQVQEEFTP
+554 NQVQAEFTP
-563 SGSTI
+563 SGSAI
-568 VTLAGSD
+568 VTLSGTD

-596 TPAGVMSWNALA
+596 TPAGVMSWNTLA

-659 GGNVITSYSTTRN
+659 GGNVITSYSTTRD
-672 ESATAGEITKIYF
+672 ESAASGEITKIYF

-704 FTVARTGSY
+704 FSVARTGSY
-713 VSLRQATGSL
+713 ISLRQVTGSL
-723 DYETTSSYAFSISAS
+723 DYETTSSYSFSISAS
-738 DEHYGY
+738 DEHYQN

-759 QDNLTPTINNQS
+759 QDNATPTINDQS
-771 LAGVNEN
+771 ISGVNEN
-778 SADGTGAGSIT
+778 SSDGTNAGSIT
-789 ASDSE
+789 ATDSE

-809 LDGSNVATGSYGG
+809 IDGSNVALSSYGG

-832 PFQMSSAGVVT
+832 AFQMSSAGVVT
-843 RKAGVFL
+843 RKAGVYL
-850 NSDLVNSYIYSASV
+850 NSDLINSYIYSASV
-864 KDAYNDAAS
+864 KDAYNAAAS
-873 ATVTI
+873 AAITI
-878 PVADDTA
+878 PIADDTP

-899 ATSGDFLTTVTTGI
+899 ARTGDNITTNTSGI
-913 AGTYADFNANQSV
+913 AGTIADYNANQSV
-926 TWNVNPTGKY
+926 NWNVNPTSKFA
-936 NINASGQLSLAYDI
+936 INSSRRLSLNYNV
-950 SGSTDVGGGT
+950 SGSTDIGGGT
-960 ISGSVTASNAFGTRT
+960 ISGSVTGSNAFGTRNS
-975 SADFTANVTNNAGPT
+975 SAFTVNVTNNEGPT
-990 LSATPTS
+990 LTATPTT
-997 ANLNTNSARSGSV
+997 ANLNTNGARSGSV

-1026 STLSFTPSS
+1026 TTLDFNPNSG
-1035 ANIVTRVVGSEVSIR
+1035 NIVTRVVGSEVSIR
-1050 TNASLSAGVYNFTAS
+1050 TNASLSAGVYDFTAS
-1065 VADEHGFEVNPIS
+1065 VADEHGFDVKPIS
-1078 QSFTIAQADD
+1078 ESFTISQADD
-1088 GTLSNNGTYYIIESA
+1088 GTLSTNGTFYIIESA
-1103 ASGSNIVTNSNGRS
+1103 DSGSNIVTNSNGRS
-1117 GTQGQVSISW
+1117 GTQGSVNVSW
-1127 SPSYNSPSLS
+1127 SPAYNSPSLNT
-1137 SISSSNHRVVV
+1137 ISSSNHRIVV
-1148 DSSGNLTIGVPMS
+1148 DNSGDLTIAVPMS
-1161 GSFVSGDTIT
+1161 GSFNSGDTIT

-1185 DSITVNVAI
+1185 DTITVNVAL

-1214 VSGSS
+1214 ISQSS
-1219 MVTFTVSDTETDT
+1219 MASFTISDTESDT
-1232 PFTASLSGTDAA
+1232 PYTASLSGTDAS
-1244 KLNLVPQNIASSSWD
+1244 KLNLIPGNIASSSFT

-1274 VAVRDNF
+1274 VAIRDNF
-1281 GKQSDYNG
+1281 GKQTDYNG

-1302 STNGTFYIIESAVGS
+1302 STNGTFYVIESAVGGN
-1317 ANIVTNS
+1317 NIVTNS
-1324 NGRTGTQGAL
+1324 NGRTGTQADL
-1334 SVSYDSNEGNPSV
+1334 SVSYDASQGSPSV

-1360 NSGQLSVGNP
+1360 NSGNLTVGNP

-1389 DDYGNVGSGSIAV
+1389 DNFGNVGSGSISV
-1402 NVTQNNAPDIVFT
+1402 NVTENTPPDIIFS

-1424 LARSGSTLTTLSFSD
+1424 LARSGSTLTTISFSD
-1439 TESDTILY
+1439 TESNTILY

-1456 GLNFKRSGATFLV
+1456 GLNFKRSGNTFLV

-1517 YIIESAISQSQVV
+1517 YIIESAVSQSDVV
-1530 TNSNGRTGTQAQV
+1530 TNSNGRTGTQGQV

-1572 NLESSINIAT
+1572 NLESSINIAS

-1587 GDTISTTIHW
+1587 GDTITSTIYW

-1624 TDIPANWTASNA
+1624 TDVTANWTASNA
-1636 VGTDLVTFS
+1636 QGTDLVTFT

-1650 SNTPYSASLSGAQ
+1650 SNTPYSASLSGAGASQ
-1663 SSELRLVYGNAASS
+1663 LQVNYLNATSSSIAIEAASS
-1677 SVTIEAAQTMTAGTK
+1677 LSAGTI
-1692 NYNVRITD
+1692 NYNVKITD
-1700 KFGKQTDYTG
+1700 AFGKETDYTG
-1710 RTIEVAAQ
+1710 RTITVVAQ

-1724 YGISWAAN
+1724 YGINWAAN

-1743 GDAGGDGVGIESGSL
+1743 GDAGADGVGIESGSL

-1777 AATVTLYHSSSAM
+1777 AATVTLYHSSSTM
-1790 TSMDDNNGGN
+1790 TTMDDNNGGN

-1805 GYFNFSGGAQHVAIV
+1805 GYFNFSGTAQHVAIV

-1839 PDSSGTHN
+1839 PDSTGTDN

-1861 LASGVYYFDT
+1861 LGSGVYYFDT
-1871 ENPVEGNSRWGIIYA
+1871 ENPVQGNSRWGIIYT

>member
-1 MSRLSTELSGSLIFR
+1 MSKFVSELSGSLIFR
-16 SGSTQLGSL
+16 SASATQASI
-25 VPAANAIGL
+25 VPLANAIGL
-34 TGSLNISGAKLTF
+34 TGSLNISGSKLTF
-47 NGSDVITRIV
+47 NGSDVIQRIV
-57 NLEAGSV
+57 NLEAGGSGG
-64 SSGSLG
+64 GSLG
-70 PLNAH
+70 PLNTH
-75 SGSINSFTQSYF
+75 SGSINDFTQSYY

-92 FDSRIDSVEST
+92 FDSRLDSTEAQGT
-103 TSNNS
+103 NNQN
-108 TAITQ
+108 AITA
-113 LQSGTSSYFSSSAQ
+113 LQSNTSSYFSSTQQ
-127 LTDLGYLSSSNSSIV
+127 LTDSGFLTSSNSSIV
-142 SSSAQIASFGYIT
+142 SSSAQIASLGYIT

-173 ALGYITGSPDGTISS
+173 TLGYITGSPDGTISS
-188 SAQLTALGFKTDDI
+188 SAQLEALGFSTDDV
-202 GIFIQTGSFFATTN
+202 GVFIQTGSYFATSN
-216 DLQLTGSFRVTGSVA
+216 DLQVSGSFRVSGSIA
-231 ADSFTSTN
+231 ANSFTSTDI
-239 GTGQPTLSSN
+239 TGQPTLSSN

-257 DAVVVQNALLRP
+257 DAVVIQNALLRP
-269 GKFANSN
+269 GRFGNVATS
-276 TASLSSVD
+276 SLSSQD
-284 GDILFNTS
+284 GDIMYNSS
-292 SNQLQVY
+292 SNQLVVY
-299 SGSAWHNLLDGD
+299 SGSAWHNLLDSS
-311 TTISGA
+311 TSISA
-317 SHTRREQIS
+317 SAHTRREQIS
-326 ASFATTIA
+326 ASLASTIS

-342 TDAELSSL
+342 TDTELSNL
-350 SGAAHTQRGALISAL
+350 SA
-365 SSSTDTHLDAL
+365 
-376 IGSLSSSAHTA
+376 SAHIA
-387 RLNITASSVNTSSLV
+387 RLNITASAVDTSSLV

-423 ALISSLSSS
+423 ALIAGLSGSAHTARLNITASAINTGSLVTTSSFNTYTASY
-432 VDTHLDANISALSAS
+432 SAS
-447 TDTHLDAL
+447 ADSHLDAL
-455 ISSLSSSVDTHLDA
+455 IAALSSSVDTHLDA
-469 NITALSSST
+469 NITALSSS
-478 DTHLDALISSLS
+478 
-490 ASAHTARGTIS
+490 AHVARGTIS
-501 GSGGSTDYDG
+501 GSGGSTTFDG
-511 NRTVSNTDL
+511 NRTVSNTNM
-520 PSGIFNNNFG
+520 PSGVFNVNYG
-530 TSGSVQDFLNAVFFP
+530 TSGSIQEFLSAVFFP

-554 NQVQEEFTP
+554 NQVQAEFTP
-563 SGSTI
+563 SGSAI

-596 TPAGVMSWNALA
+596 TPAGVMSWNTLA
-608 TASMNTQDRG
+608 TASMNTDNRG
-618 DGENAHPVIVR
+618 DGTLAHPVIVR

-639 KTIYITV
+639 KTIYIRV
-646 TPNETPKFRETSV
+646 TPNETPVFRETSV
-659 GGNVITSYSTTRN
+659 AGNIITSYSTTRN
-672 ESATAGEITKIYF
+672 ESATPGEITKIYF

-704 FTVARTGSY
+704 FSVARTGSY
-713 VSLRQATGSL
+713 ISLRQVTGSL
-723 DYETTSSYAFSISAS
+723 DYETTSSYSFSISAS
-738 DEHYGY
+738 DEHYQN

-771 LAGVNEN
+771 ISGVNED
-778 SADGTGAGSIT
+778 SSDGTNAGSIT
-789 ASDSE
+789 ATDSE

-809 LDGSNVATGSYGG
+809 IDGSDVALSTYGG

-832 PFQMSSAGVVT
+832 AFQMSSAGVVT
-843 RKAGVFL
+843 RKAGVYL
-850 NSDLVNSYIYSASV
+850 NSDLINSYIYSASV
-864 KDAYNDAAS
+864 KDAYNAAAS
-873 ATVTI
+873 AAITI
-878 PVADDTA
+878 PIADDTP
-885 ATLSNNGTFYIIES
+885 ATISNNGTFYIIES
-899 ATSGDFLTTVTTGI
+899 ARTGDNITTNTSGI
-913 AGTYADFNANQSV
+913 AGTIADFNANQSV
-926 TWNVNPTGKY
+926 NWNVNPTSKFS
-936 NINASGQLSLAYDI
+936 INSSGRLSLNYNI
-950 SGSTDVGGGT
+950 SGSTDVGGGS
-960 ISGSVTASNAFGTRT
+960 ISGSVTASNAFGTRNS
-975 SADFTANVTNNAGPT
+975 SAFTVNVTNNEGPT
-990 LSATPTS
+990 LTATPTTG
-997 ANLNTNSARSGSV
+997 NLNTNGARSGSV

-1026 STLSFTPSS
+1026 TTLDFNPSS

-1050 TNASLSAGVYNFTAS
+1050 TNASLAAGVYDFTAS
-1065 VADEHGFEVNPIS
+1065 VADEHGFDIKPIS
-1078 QSFTIAQADD
+1078 ESFTISQADD
-1088 GTLSNNGTYYIIESA
+1088 GTLSTNGTFYIIESA
-1103 ASGSNIVTNSNGRS
+1103 DSGSNIVTNSNGRS

-1127 SPSYNSPSLS
+1127 SPAYNSPSLNT
-1137 SISSSNHRVVV
+1137 ISSSNHRIVV
-1148 DSSGNLTIGVPMS
+1148 DSSGDLTIGVPMS
-1161 GSFVSGDTIT
+1161 GSFNSGDTIT

-1185 DSITVNVAI
+1185 DTITVNVAL

-1201 FTNTTGNYNTNEA
+1201 FTDVTGNYNTNEA
-1214 VSGSS
+1214 VSQSS

-1244 KLNLVPQNIASSSWD
+1244 KLNLVPQNAASSSWQ

-1274 VAVRDNF
+1274 VAIRDNF

-1302 STNGTFYIIESAVGS
+1302 STNGTFYVIESATGGN
-1317 ANIVTNS
+1317 NIVTNS
-1324 NGRTGTQGAL
+1324 NGRTGTQADL
-1334 SVSYDSNEGNPSV
+1334 SVSYDSSQGSPSV

-1360 NSGQLSVGNP
+1360 NSGNLTVGNP
-1370 ISGSGNLNGS
+1370 ISGSGNTDGS

-1389 DDYGNVGSGSIAV
+1389 DNYGNVGSGSISV
-1402 NVTQNNAPDIVFT
+1402 NVTENTPPDIIFS

-1424 LARSGSTLTTLSFSD
+1424 LARSGSTLTTISFSD
-1439 TESDTILY
+1439 TESNTILY

-1456 GLNFKRSGATFLV
+1456 GLNFKRSGNTFLV

-1475 AAGSYTISGSITD
+1475 AAGSYTVSGSITD

-1498 HTFAIAAAD
+1498 HTFTIAAAD

-1517 YIIESAISQSQVV
+1517 YIIESAVSQSEVV

-1551 GSQAYSTISS
+1551 GSQAYTSISS

-1566 VVDSSG
+1566 VVDGSG
-1572 NLESSINIAT
+1572 NLESSINIAS

-1587 GDTISTTIHW
+1587 GDTISTTINW

-1624 TDIPANWTASNA
+1624 TDVTANWTASNA
-1636 VGTDLVTFS
+1636 QGTDLVTFT

-1650 SNTPYSASLSGAQ
+1650 SNTPYSASLSGTGASQ
-1663 SSELRLVYGNAASS
+1663 LQVNYLNATSSSIAIEAASS
-1677 SVTIEAAQTMTAGTK
+1677 LSAGTI

-1700 KFGKQTDYTG
+1700 AFGKTTDYTG
-1710 RTIEVAAQ
+1710 RTITVAAQ

-1724 YGISWAAN
+1724 YGIAWAAN

-1777 AATVTLYHSSSAM
+1777 PATVTLYHSSS
-1790 TSMDDNNGGN
+1790 TLTTLDDNNGGN

-1805 GYFNFSGGAQHVAIV
+1805 GYFNFSGGSQHVAIV

-1828 GKPVSMYDGVP
+1828 GKPASMYDGVP
-1839 PDSSGTHN
+1839 PDSSGTNN

-1871 ENPVEGNSRWGIIYA
+1871 ENPVQGNSRWGIIYA